1 MTKAKGALTFQRATF
16 ADFLDIAAL
25 DRAAWRENLNSAF
38 IPDGEHAW
46 RHWVEDALVFYARDG
61 GHVAGAALA
70 FPCLD
75 GRFCLHKVMVDPAYR
90 GQGIATRLMEM
101 LLEALD
107 SRRADVFLTVDPLNE
122 PAIRLYERWGFGERR
137 LVSGYYRDAE
147 DRLVLTRRSA
157 SR

>member
-1 MTKAKGALTFQRATF
+1 MTESKGALSFRRATR
-16 ADFLDIAAL
+16 ADFLGIAAL
-25 DRAAWRENLNSAF
+25 DRAAWRDNRNSAF

-46 RHWVEDALVFYARDG
+46 RHWVEDALVFCARDG
-61 GHVAGAALA
+61 ERIVGAALA

-75 GRFCLHKVMVDPAYR
+75 GRFCLHKAMVYPTYR
-90 GQGIATRLMEM
+90 GQGIATRLMEL

-122 PAIRLYERWGFGERR
+122 AAIHLYERWGFGERR
-137 LVSGYYRDAE
+137 LAPGYYRDEE
-147 DRLVLTRRSA
+147 DRLVLMRRST